1 MYDAIFGWLE
11 HKNLRTP
18 SREFRMMLQSYRT
31 PNAGMSLIRV
41 RPLRNRVDLFYPDFP
56 VHASVT
62 ALYDLSIRCIEGSV
76 KIDRAVRYP
85 VPKRDT
91 EETMREVEGDVAE
104 AGKQLCSVLLFH
116 SRLKRPPPDE
126 DEEASVLR

>member
-1 MYDAIFGWLE
+1 MPFIV
-11 HKNLRTP
+11 
-18 SREFRMMLQSYRT
+18 
-31 PNAGMSLIRV
+31 V
-41 RPLRNRVDLFYPDFP
+41 RHPQRYRVDGGIFSDFP
-56 VHASVT
+56 VHASVS
-62 ALYDLSIRCIEGSV
+62 ALYDLSVRCIEVSV

-91 EETMREVEGDVAE
+91 EETKREVEADVAE

-116 SRLKRPPPDE
+116 SRPKRPPPDE

>member
-31 PNAGMSLIRV
+31 PNAGVPCL
-41 RPLRNRVDLFYPDFP
+41 PPPKELGLTTFFPDFP

-62 ALYDLSIRCIEGSV
+62 ALYDLSVRCIEGSV

-91 EETMREVEGDVAE
+91 EETKREVEGDVAE
-104 AGKQLCSVLLFH
+104 AGKQLCSVLLSH